1 MHNYK
6 LLRYPLKPGESS
18 TSSGT
23 STSTSRYTR
32 YDKLLL
38 EMVDLV
44 RDRWGFIETEKF
56 GLTGYSGGAQV
67 CPPCCPE
74 QWADDQFAHRFFYL
88 HPARVSFI
96 SAGAPGAAT
105 PLSSSSAWPAGISD
119 ISTVFDGAEI
129 DIPTLKRTPTHLIVG
144 LEDKWRPVANDGST
158 PKMNRIE
165 TMRML
170 RDDWRS
176 NGLEVEYDEVEGVGH
191 EEVDVL
197 GQVQAFVVGQL
208 RYVLPA

>member
-6 LLRYPLKPGESS
+6 LLRYPLKYGESS
-18 TSSGT
+18 TSSSSPSARTTTGM
-23 STSTSRYTR
+23 YTR
-32 YDKLLL
+32 YDQLLL

-44 RDRWGFIETEKF
+44 HDRWGYVETEKF

-67 CPPCCPE
+67 RPPCSLE

-88 HPARVSFI
+88 HPSRVAFI
-96 SAGAPGAAT
+96 SAGAPGTAT
-105 PLSSSSAWPAGISD
+105 PLSSSSAWPGGISD

-129 DIPTLKRTPTHLIVG
+129 DVPTLKRTPTHLIVG

-176 NGLEVEYDEVEGVGH
+176 NGLEVEYEEIEGVGH

-197 GQVQAFVVGQL
+197 EQVQAFVVGQL
-208 RYVLPA
+208 R